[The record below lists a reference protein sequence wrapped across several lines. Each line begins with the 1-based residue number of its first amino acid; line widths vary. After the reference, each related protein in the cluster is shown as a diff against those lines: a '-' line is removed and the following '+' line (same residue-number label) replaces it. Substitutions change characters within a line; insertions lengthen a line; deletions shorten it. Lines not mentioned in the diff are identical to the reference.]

1 MISSRAV
8 RVVGV
13 LSLAGVLVLMAAPA
27 GAATKPAACDLV
39 ATDELD
45 AALGSTFGPGEQYVA
60 GTGVTCG
67 FEGTGPVRGATVRVA
82 RGKQAKVAMTKSL
95 RALRET
101 LRSIDSDPPRKV
113 AGLGTR
119 AYYSLDEFLDE
130 GSIEVLDGKTYI
142 QVTAILSPG
151 AAPDFVSE
159 SVLAD
164 LAARALARA

>member
-1 MISSRAV
+1 MVTRAL
-8 RVVGV
+8 RFVGV
-13 LSLAGVLVLMAAPA
+13 LAVAGAIALMDAPA
-27 GAATKPAACDLV
+27 GAAPKAAACDLV
-39 ATDELD
+39 TTDELD

-67 FEGTGPVRGATVRVA
+67 FEGTGPVRGATVRSA

-101 LRSIDSDPPRKV
+101 LKSIDSDPPRKV
-113 AGLGTR
+113 AGLGDK

-130 GSIEVLDGKTYI
+130 ASLEVLDGKTYV

-151 AAPDFVSE
+151 ADPGFVAE
-159 SVLAD
+159 SVLIG
-164 LAARALARA
+164 LATRALDRA